1 MNTNEKIEKIE
12 QQQFRNK
19 LNDTLEKMNSTLT
32 NLNRI
37 LSVDL
42 IFKLQNTNFITKNEN
57 EIEKIMPKYIE
68 VLNLIN
74 KNIKWKVIIL
84 AYQLYFINGK

>member
-12 QQQFRNK
+12 REQFRNK
-19 LNDTLEKMNSTLT
+19 LNDNLDKINSTLT

-74 KNIKWKVIIL
+74 KNIK
-84 AYQLYFINGK
+84 

>member
-12 QQQFRNK
+12 REQFRNK
-19 LNDTLEKMNSTLT
+19 LNDNLDKINSTLT

-57 EIEKIMPKYIE
+57 EIEKIIPKYIE

-74 KNIKWKVIIL
+74 KSIK
-84 AYQLYFINGK
+84 

>member
-37 LSVDL
+37 LSVNL

-74 KNIKWKVIIL
+74 KNIK
-84 AYQLYFINGK
+84 

>member
-12 QQQFRNK
+12 REQFRNK
-19 LNDTLEKMNSTLT
+19 LNDNLDKINSTLT

-37 LSVDL
+37 LSVNL

-57 EIEKIMPKYIE
+57 EIEKVMPKYIE

-74 KNIKWKVIIL
+74 KNIK
-84 AYQLYFINGK
+84 

>member
-12 QQQFRNK
+12 REQFRNK
-19 LNDTLEKMNSTLT
+19 LNDNLDKINSTLT

-37 LSVDL
+37 LSVNL
-42 IFKLQNTNFITKNEN
+42 IFNLQGTDFIKKNKKQIDEV
-57 EIEKIMPKYIE
+57 IPSYIE
-68 VLNLIN
+68 VLNAIN

-84 AYQLYFINGK
+84 AYQLYIIDGK

>member
-1 MNTNEKIEKIE
+1 MNTNDKIEKIE
-12 QQQFRNK
+12 CEQFRNK
-19 LNDTLEKMNSTLT
+19 LNDNLDKINSTLT

-57 EIEKIMPKYIE
+57 EIKKIIPKYIE

-74 KNIKWKVIIL
+74 KNIK
-84 AYQLYFINGK
+84 

>member
-37 LSVDL
+37 LSVNL

-57 EIEKIMPKYIE
+57 EIEKIIPKYIE

-74 KNIKWKVIIL
+74 KNIK
-84 AYQLYFINGK
+84 

>member
-37 LSVDL
+37 LSVSL
-42 IFKLQNTNFITKNEN
+42 IFNLQGTDFIKKNKKQIDEV
-57 EIEKIMPKYIE
+57 IPSYIE
-68 VLNLIN
+68 VLNAIN
-74 KNIKWKVIIL
+74 KNIK
-84 AYQLYFINGK
+84 

>member
-1 MNTNEKIEKIE
+1 MNTNDKIEKIE
-12 QQQFRNK
+12 RDQFRNK
-19 LNDTLEKMNSTLT
+19 LNDNLDKINSTLT

-57 EIEKIMPKYIE
+57 EIEKIIPKYIE

-74 KNIKWKVIIL
+74 KSIK
-84 AYQLYFINGK
+84 

>member
-12 QQQFRNK
+12 RDQFRNK
-19 LNDTLEKMNSTLT
+19 LNDNLDKINSTLT

-37 LSVDL
+37 LSVNL

-57 EIEKIMPKYIE
+57 EIEKIIPKYIE

-74 KNIKWKVIIL
+74 KNIK
-84 AYQLYFINGK
+84 

>member
-1 MNTNEKIEKIE
+1 MNTNDKIEKIE
-12 QQQFRNK
+12 RNQFRNK
-19 LNDTLEKMNSTLT
+19 LNDNLDKINSTLT

-57 EIEKIMPKYIE
+57 EIEKIIPKYIE

-74 KNIKWKVIIL
+74 KSIK
-84 AYQLYFINGK
+84 

>member
-1 MNTNEKIEKIE
+1 MSTKNKLESIENE
-12 QQQFRNK
+12 QFRNR
-19 LNDTLEKMNSTLT
+19 LNDNLDKINSTLT

-37 LSVDL
+37 LSVNL

-57 EIEKIMPKYIE
+57 EIEKIIPKYIE

-74 KNIKWKVIIL
+74 KSIK
-84 AYQLYFINGK
+84 

>member
-37 LSVDL
+37 LSVSL
-42 IFKLQNTNFITKNEN
+42 IFNLQGTDFIKKTKK
-57 EIEKIMPKYIE
+57 EIDEVIPSYIE
-68 VLNLIN
+68 VLNAIN
-74 KNIKWKVIIL
+74 KNIK
-84 AYQLYFINGK
+84 

>member
-12 QQQFRNK
+12 RDQFRNK
-19 LNDTLEKMNSTLT
+19 LNDNLDKINSTLT

-37 LSVDL
+37 LSVNL

-57 EIEKIMPKYIE
+57 EIEKIIPKYIE

-74 KNIKWKVIIL
+74 KSIK
-84 AYQLYFINGK
+84 

>member
-12 QQQFRNK
+12 CDQFRNK
-19 LNDTLEKMNSTLT
+19 LNDNLDKINSTLT

-57 EIEKIMPKYIE
+57 EIEKIIPKYIE

-74 KNIKWKVIIL
+74 KNIK
-84 AYQLYFINGK
+84 

>member
-1 MNTNEKIEKIE
+1 MNKNEKIEKIE
-12 QQQFRNK
+12 REQFRNK
-19 LNDTLEKMNSTLT
+19 LNDNLDKINSTLT

-57 EIEKIMPKYIE
+57 EIEKIIPKYIE

-74 KNIKWKVIIL
+74 KNIK
-84 AYQLYFINGK
+84 

>member
-12 QQQFRNK
+12 REQFRNK
-19 LNDTLEKMNSTLT
+19 LNDNLDKINSTLT

-57 EIEKIMPKYIE
+57 EIEKIIPKYIE

-74 KNIKWKVIIL
+74 KNIK
-84 AYQLYFINGK
+84 

>member
-12 QQQFRNK
+12 REQFRNK
-19 LNDTLEKMNSTLT
+19 LNDNLDKINSTLT

-37 LSVDL
+37 LSVNL

-57 EIEKIMPKYIE
+57 EIEKIIPKYIE

-74 KNIKWKVIIL
+74 KNIK
-84 AYQLYFINGK
+84 

>member
-12 QQQFRNK
+12 REQFRNK
-19 LNDTLEKMNSTLT
+19 LNDNLDKINSTLT

-37 LSVDL
+37 LSVNL

-74 KNIKWKVIIL
+74 KNIK
-84 AYQLYFINGK
+84 